1 MASSPKAN
9 PPEEDPG
16 LSTPTKR
23 IRSANN
29 TPRRTLA
36 GNATTTPTPK
46 ASAQNKTRAPT
57 SAPARARAGIK
68 KAEPT
73 LLGDFLLGRPSPS
86 RKRRQS
92 LDAVKAEMRVEN
104 MDTVQA
110 PGGVKDRVK
119 QWQKANAAEI
129 VIDPLAA
136 ASSEAGNNDVWEN
149 DDGSDEEERVR
160 LQLRERKRST
170 GRRRSKEGPEG
181 GVKKVSVAA
190 PKKRVISDSHW
201 MKEKRRSPPGKGAP
215 IPKNFLQATAVN
227 PPLSTKIQDWVKR
240 TESDEPEPEKPR
252 DKPRSRRVSRQDVS
266 DDGGRL
272 KPSRTATPDG
282 GVHARHSP
290 ANSFDDGI
298 RVRPLKHDDQS
309 LAPSSGD
316 GNDDGIRIRPSK
328 RRPKDADPS
337 RDSPQDD
344 GIRITPSK
352 STRDDG
358 RREKSKSS
366 ERIYL
371 DDGIR
376 IKPSRENSVDDS
388 IRIKPIRRSGKNA
401 PPDDES
407 SDIQTPTRKKS
418 QKNLRVPSESKGR
431 RVPSSRATS
440 DHGEDDRSSWVT
452 PSPAENSKRR
462 QRKSSRTP
470 PESLDEVPFGD
481 SAFSVLELP
490 LGAEAGTMKR
500 PPPKRTSSFAVPK
513 ALKKVFN
520 EGMNIARDTVEPP
533 RGGTN
538 QPPSI
543 ESWLKG
549 TQDPFV
555 DRSGETKLDIP
566 APSPTRN
573 PSFKEDDQSE
583 KDLTAQRDAERSES
597 KRKRR
602 VRSVPEREE
611 TILEE
616 EKPPLE
622 NRKTRDNLPSMENS
636 PPISPIGLKRTPATR
651 NVTSPKTGRKIPFI
665 EAFRGESSTRPKS
678 VSNPFVDIIGLR
690 ERDINS
696 ATSSPPDFKS
706 NREPS
711 LVSEDTPRKSSPR
724 HEQPPLEETKRE
736 KPLPQISRRTP
747 PNFGGHR
754 LSTIASV
761 ETFSTSSSATGTGS
775 ELSQTTVTQATVLT
789 APTSSS
795 LSRNSHKS
803 KSSGLKRRLTK
814 HSDLVSVLSLPDVV
828 GPESTTS
835 IKSARSIRTTRTK
848 IETATVYDLMRELA
862 EDEAK
867 YIRELNTLVDGVIPV
882 LLTCVL
888 SKSDSAIAS
897 GLFDPHSDG
906 STTDP
911 SFTKPII
918 DMGVALEKLKK
929 LHKRTPLVD
938 PVAFLNWALSA
949 HQTYSEY
956 LGAWR
961 AGFNDVVV
969 NLAPASPSQSGD
981 EQTDMEALPRD
992 KNGDVL
998 GANGQRAD
1006 VSYFLKRPLV
1016 RVKYLEK
1023 VIKGLDALTP
1033 TEKSQN
1039 AKERFHD
1046 LLQASRRRHKEENA
1060 RLEDN
1065 RANNTD
1071 TTKARDLKTLALAE
1085 KTTIDRTRQ
1094 VQARDLFLLDLPH
1107 TSGNRIT
1114 SHVEVFF
1121 RDKSGGDSGDVL
1133 VCETHN
1139 SKPFLLFPPITKEN
1153 ISARSGDKPGQ
1164 LVVLIRGQGKDE
1176 WSEVLT
1182 LDAEEPEAA
1191 PEWIE
1196 MLGTEPVP
1204 PIMRSDAEITDHVTS
1219 VVSLVPSKGGFL
1231 MSGALDT
1238 DNLQIPIG
1246 EKVRRDAEESV
1257 TPREGRRRVS
1267 RRTPPVDVPEPI
1279 VEESIVDEKL
1289 KDLNDAMSKAGSLG
1303 TPKRARAARYHGK
1316 PSSPRPTTPQRP
1328 STPDS
1333 QTTPTPS
1340 DPQRPTSSSGATFN
1354 LPYIPKRRS
1363 SSTPTTP
1370 EGPSTP
1376 LKESTSPELD
1386 SVKQRSQSA
1395 LSTRDDGAPPPPAHK
1410 RPLSP
1415 STLKNVPILDAPT
1428 PKSLNRRSS
1437 SPLKHEY
1444 QPSVES
1450 GASDSDSSSVE
1461 SDSDSDSYVSS
1472 EDDELEIQDVPT
1484 TTPIYPQRLS
1494 PKGSIYSLQNS
1505 TIAPSQSASQAPYQG
1520 PIITSSADDVEKFT
1534 VVGCSYWND
1543 KGSWVDLYAEPCSL
1557 HIGPG
1562 WLKAFELATTESSS
1576 KSEKPLIVQVLTPI
1590 VTLTG
1595 HTLDIQVRSPL
1606 TADSKL
1612 HCKSAHIRYRMLTP
1626 TDTSRIYTAL
1636 KESRMNNMFYNA
1648 MQEERRVSGFGSNA
1662 YEAAIKGKGRN
1673 FLGLRRK
1680 QSYRATARAPSEMAS
1695 ESARSSASAMS
1706 ALRNRLSG
1714 SSIFNIK
1721 KSSVDITGSG
1731 SGSRSGENSGSA
1743 STYSSASG
1751 VTPPRTPT
1759 SFFSSS
1765 NQANI
1770 DLGSEDIKIRL
1781 YERVRHDWD
1790 DKKYAYLTVT
1800 PPEGRRQHSTLHN
1813 GLEKRILVTLRPHA
1827 HKDGPGKAIIDEVL
1841 GSRCFQQM
1849 GIKGVMCT
1857 IWQDIRGPNGE
1868 LGMIGATGG
1877 VSGRTQK
1884 WLFQAKMGA
1893 HASQILGLVQ
1903 SGGG

>member
-1 MASSPKAN
+1 CC
-9 PPEEDPG
+9 
-16 LSTPTKR
+16 
-23 IRSANN
+23 
-29 TPRRTLA
+29 
-36 GNATTTPTPK
+36 
-46 ASAQNKTRAPT
+46 
-57 SAPARARAGIK
+57 
-68 KAEPT
+68 
-73 LLGDFLLGRPSPS
+73 
-86 RKRRQS
+86 
-92 LDAVKAEMRVEN
+92 
-104 MDTVQA
+104 
-110 PGGVKDRVK
+110 
-119 QWQKANAAEI
+119 
-129 VIDPLAA
+129 
-136 ASSEAGNNDVWEN
+136 
-149 DDGSDEEERVR
+149 
-160 LQLRERKRST
+160 
-170 GRRRSKEGPEG
+170 
-181 GVKKVSVAA
+181 A

-215 IPKNFLQATAVN
+215 IPKNFLQATAIN
-227 PPLSTKIQDWVKR
+227 PPLNTKIQDWVKR
-240 TESDEPEPEKPR
+240 TETDEPELEKPR
-252 DKPRSRRVSRQDVS
+252 DKPRSKRVSRQDVS
-266 DDGGRL
+266 DEGGRP
-272 KPSRTATPDG
+272 KPSRTATPDDG
-282 GVHARHSP
+282 AHVRHSP

-298 RVRPLKHDDQS
+298 RVRPSKHDDRS
-309 LAPSSGD
+309 SAPSSTNL
-316 GNDDGIRIRPSK
+316 NDDGIRIRPSK
-328 RRPKDADPS
+328 RRTKDADPS

-352 STRDDG
+352 STRDDDG
-358 RREKSKSS
+358 RKEKSKSS
-366 ERIYL
+366 ERNYPDDGIRITPSKSTRDDDGRKEKSKSSERNYSDDGIRVKSSRENSV

-376 IKPSRENSVDDS
+376 IKP
-388 IRIKPIRRSGKNA
+388 IRKSGKSA

-407 SDIQTPTRKKS
+407 SDIQTPTKKKS

-440 DHGEDDRSSWVT
+440 DHGEEDDKFSWVT

-462 QRKSSRTP
+462 QRKSSQTP

-500 PPPKRTSSFAVPK
+500 PPPKRTPSFAVPK
-513 ALKKVFN
+513 VFKKVFN

-543 ESWLKG
+543 ESWLNG

-555 DRSGETKLDIP
+555 DRSGQAKLDVP
-566 APSPTRN
+566 ASSPSRV
-573 PSFKEDDQSE
+573 PSFKEDDPTE

-611 TILEE
+611 TIIEE
-616 EKPPLE
+616 EKPPVE
-622 NRKTRDNLPSMENS
+622 NHKTRDNLPSMENS
-636 PPISPIGLKRTPATR
+636 PPMSPTGLKRTPATR

-678 VSNPFVDIIGLR
+678 SNPFVDIVGLR

-706 NREPS
+706 SQESS

-724 HEQPPLEETKRE
+724 HEQPPLEDKKRE

-835 IKSARSIRTTRTK
+835 IKSARSIRTTRTR
-848 IETATVYDLMRELA
+848 IETATVHDLMRELA

-897 GLFDPHSDG
+897 GLFDPNSDG
-906 STTDP
+906 STTHP

-938 PVAFLNWALSA
+938 PVSFVNWALSA

-956 LGAWR
+956 LKAWR

-969 NLAPASPSQSGD
+969 NLAPASPSQSSD
-981 EQTDMEALPRD
+981 EQTDLDVLPRD

-1016 RVKYLEK
+1016 RIKYLEK

-1039 AKERFHD
+1039 AKEKFLD

-1121 RDKSGGDSGDVL
+1121 RDKSGGDPGDVL
-1133 VCETHN
+1133 VCETDN
-1139 SKPFLLFPPITKEN
+1139 TKPFLLFPPITKEN

-1164 LVVLIRGQGKDE
+1164 LVVMIRGQGEDE

-1204 PIMRSDAEITDHVTS
+1204 PAMRSDAEITDHVTS
-1219 VVSLVPSKGGFL
+1219 VVSVASGKSEFF

-1238 DNLQIPIG
+1238 DLQIPIG
-1246 EKVRRDAEESV
+1246 EKVRRDIEESV
-1257 TPREGRRRVS
+1257 TPRERRRVS

-1279 VEESIVDEKL
+1279 VEESVVDEVV
-1289 KDLNDAMSKAGSLG
+1289 KDLNDAMNKAGSLG

-1316 PSSPRPTTPQRP
+1316 PSSPRPTTPQSPSSRPTTPQSPSSRPTTPQSPSSPRPTTPQSP

-1333 QTTPTPS
+1333 QTTPKPS

-1376 LKESTSPELD
+1376 LKESTGPEVD

-1395 LSTRDDGAPPPPAHK
+1395 LSIRDDGAPPPPAHK
-1410 RPLSP
+1410 LPLSP
-1415 STLKNVPILDAPT
+1415 NTLKKAPPVLDAPA
-1428 PKSLNRRSS
+1428 PKSQNRRSS

-1450 GASDSDSSSVE
+1450 GASDSESSVE

-1472 EDDELEIQDVPT
+1472 EDDELEIPDVPV

-1520 PIITSSADDVEKFT
+1520 PIITSSAEDVEKFT

-1543 KGSWVDLYAEPCSL
+1543 KGAWVALYPDTCSL

-1562 WLKAFELATTESSS
+1562 WLKAFEIAAPESSS

-1612 HCKSAHIRYRMLTP
+1612 HCKSAHIRYRMITP
-1626 TDTSRIYTAL
+1626 TDTSRIYHAL
-1636 KESRMNNMFYNA
+1636 KESRMRNMFYNA

-1695 ESARSSASAMS
+1695 ESARSSSSAMS

-1721 KSSVDITGSG
+1721 KSSVDIAG
-1731 SGSRSGENSGSA
+1731 
-1743 STYSSASG
+1743 
-1751 VTPPRTPT
+1751 
-1759 SFFSSS
+1759 
-1765 NQANI
+1765 
-1770 DLGSEDIKIRL
+1770 
-1781 YERVRHDWD
+1781 
-1790 DKKYAYLTVT
+1790 
-1800 PPEGRRQHSTLHN
+1800 
-1813 GLEKRILVTLRPHA
+1813 
-1827 HKDGPGKAIIDEVL
+1827 
-1841 GSRCFQQM
+1841 
-1849 GIKGVMCT
+1849 
-1857 IWQDIRGPNGE
+1857 
-1868 LGMIGATGG
+1868 
-1877 VSGRTQK
+1877 
-1884 WLFQAKMGA
+1884 
-1893 HASQILGLVQ
+1893 
-1903 SGGG
+1903 